1 MNLNH
6 EAKSYE
12 VTQKSVSH
20 TYQGMAN
27 LRLLNK
33 VGDKTLMSGHTV
45 SAQSLIGIDV
55 SSKTQCFCE
64 E

>member
-45 SAQSLIGIDV
+45 SA
-55 SSKTQCFCE
+55 
-64 E
+64 

>member
-1 MNLNH
+1 
-6 EAKSYE
+6 

-27 LRLLNK
+27 IRLLNK

-45 SAQSLIGIDV
+45 SSQPFINIDV
-55 SSKTQCFCE
+55 SSETQCLRE